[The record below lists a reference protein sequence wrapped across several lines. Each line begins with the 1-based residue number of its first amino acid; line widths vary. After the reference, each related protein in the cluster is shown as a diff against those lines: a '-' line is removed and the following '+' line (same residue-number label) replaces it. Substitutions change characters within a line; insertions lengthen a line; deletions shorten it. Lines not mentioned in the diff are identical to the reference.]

1 LKGFQVNFSLFF
13 TELWNARMNLL
24 DGLGDTILI
33 SVSSVVL
40 GTILGVFV
48 GLAMTYGQRW
58 LRFIVRLYIDFLRGT
73 PVFVLILA
81 CFYILSVVGV
91 DLTAFQ
97 AGVLALTLFCSS
109 HVGEIVRGALSAIA
123 VGQTEAAKS
132 IGLTFMQTFVY
143 VLLPQALR
151 QILPTWVNT
160 ATEIVK
166 ASTLLSIIGVVELL
180 LATQQVI
187 ARTYLSLEFYLF
199 AGFVY
204 FLLNF
209 VIEQAGRAV
218 ERRISI
224 P

>member
-1 LKGFQVNFSLFF
+1 MDLSLFLAD
-13 TELWNARMNLL
+13 LWNARMSLL
-24 DGLGDTILI
+24 SGFGNTILI
-33 SVSSVVL
+33 SLVSVVL
-40 GTILGVFV
+40 GSALGVLV
-48 GLAMTYGQRW
+48 GLALSYGNFAT
-58 LRFIVRLYIDFLRGT
+58 RFALRLYTDFLRGT

-81 CFYILSVVGV
+81 CFYVLSVVGL
-91 DLTAFQ
+91 DLSAFQ

-109 HVGEIVRGALSAIA
+109 HVGEIVRGALSAIPK
-123 VGQTEAAKS
+123 GQTEAAKS
-132 IGLTFMQTFVY
+132 IGLTFGQTFLS

-187 ARTYLSLEFYLF
+187 SRTYLSLEFYFF

-204 FLLNF
+204 WLLNF
-209 VIEQAGRAV
+209 LIEQAGRAV
-218 ERRISI
+218 ERRVSI
-224 P
+224 PQ

>member
-1 LKGFQVNFSLFF
+1 MNFSLFF
-13 TELWNARMNLL
+13 ADLWTARTSLFS
-24 DGLGDTILI
+24 GLGQTVLI
-33 SVSSVVL
+33 SAGSVFL
-40 GTILGVFV
+40 GTLLGVFV
-48 GLAMTYGQRW
+48 GLGLTYGNIV
-58 LRFIVRLYIDFLRGT
+58 LRFIIRIYTDFLRGT

-109 HVGEIVRGALSAIA
+109 HVGEIVRGALSAIPK
-123 VGQTEAAKS
+123 GQTEAAKS
-132 IGLTFMQTFVY
+132 IGLTFGQTFVY

-166 ASTLLSIIGVVELL
+166 ASTLLSIIGVVEFL

-187 ARTYLSLEFYLF
+187 SRTYLSLEFYLF
-199 AGFVY
+199 AGVVY
-204 FLLNF
+204 FILNF
-209 VIEQAGRAV
+209 AIEQAGRYV
-218 ERRISI
+218 ERRIAI
-224 P
+224 PN

>member
-1 LKGFQVNFSLFF
+1 MNFSLFL
-13 TELWNARMNLL
+13 TELWNARLSLL
-24 DGLGDTILI
+24 SGLGDTILI
-33 SVSSVVL
+33 SVASVVL
-40 GTILGVFV
+40 GSVLGVFI
-48 GLAMTYGQRW
+48 GLAMTYGAKW

-81 CFYILSVVGV
+81 CFYILSVVGL

-109 HVGEIVRGALSAIA
+109 HVGEIVRGALIAIPA
-123 VGQTEAAKS
+123 GQTEAAKS
-132 IGLTFMQTFVY
+132 VGLTFGQTFVY

-187 ARTYLSLEFYLF
+187 SRTYLSLEFYLF